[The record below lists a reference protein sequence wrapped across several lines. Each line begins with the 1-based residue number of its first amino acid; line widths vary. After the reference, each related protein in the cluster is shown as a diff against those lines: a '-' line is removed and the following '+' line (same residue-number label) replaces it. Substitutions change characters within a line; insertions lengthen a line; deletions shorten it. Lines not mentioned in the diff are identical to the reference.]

1 MVENITIMGRSGLRD
16 WLVQRVS
23 AIILTLYIIFLLGF
37 IVWHQPLDYVTW
49 HQLFSSNWVRI
60 LSLLSVFSLLLH
72 VWVGI
77 WTIATDYLKCAYIR
91 MPFLL
96 VVMLVLFA
104 CSVWSILILW
114 GL

>member
-23 AIILTLYIIFLLGF
+23 AIVLTIYAIFILGF
-37 IVWHQPLDYVTW
+37 IVWHQPLDYITW

-60 LSLLSVFSLLLH
+60 FSLLSVFSLLLH
-72 VWVGI
+72 TWVGI

-91 MPFLL
+91 MSFLL
-96 VVMLVLFA
+96 VVMLVLFT